1 MFRRGSKIAIIVFT
15 LLMDLHSMCISLICK
30 RMIFNMNSNSVW
42 TLIHKLLTSIRPVV
56 GRPVQ
61 CRQHTERLY
70 IRRAVRSGDDS
81 SLSQFV
87 VGVEDGLFVVQS
99 CTKLCINFC
108 HWPHL
113 YSLPPR
119 RHSCCLTIKTD
130 CRNFINS
137 FALQTFINLL
147 GLSHLYILWLRFVN
161 CIIKEWI
168 QYNAIP
174 AASSAPT
181 PNTAISYTE

>member
-1 MFRRGSKIAIIVFT
+1 MPNYTKPSIAVTLFGLWSTNCWRRSGRLWAGRFSVDNT
-15 LLMDLHSMCISLICK
+15 LNVSSIYDVLFGPAMTPRCLSLL
-30 RMIFNMNSNSVW
+30 SVW
-42 TLIHKLLTSIRPVV
+42 KTGS
-56 GRPVQ
+56 
-61 CRQHTERLY
+61 
-70 IRRAVRSGDDS
+70 
-81 SLSQFV
+81 
-87 VGVEDGLFVVQS
+87 FVVQS

-113 YSLPPR
+113 YSLRPR

-168 QYNAIP
+168 QYNTILL
-174 AASSAPT
+174 T
-181 PNTAISYTE
+181 NNYF